1 MGGVAAGVVLK
12 YRIRYFCSMYT
23 REQASQ
29 LRQQFWTTFG
39 QYLSPQLSA
48 EGWKVNWL
56 NYKTGVKDV
65 YFRMNADNKRGY
77 IAIELTHPD
86 TELQQLVFEQFEEHK
101 TMLHETLGEEWEW
114 VLHASDST
122 GRVVSRI
129 YKEIAPVNVFDK
141 EDWPALISF
150 LKPRIIALDA
160 FWSDARYSFEG

>member
-1 MGGVAAGVVLK
+1 
-12 YRIRYFCSMYT
+12 MYT

-29 LRQQFWTTFG
+29 IRQQFWTTFG

-48 EGWKVNWL
+48 DGWKVNWL

-86 TELQQLVFEQFEEHK
+86 TEMQELVFDQFLEHR
-101 TMLHETLGEEWEW
+101 TMLREALGEEWEW
-114 VLHASDST
+114 LLHTSDES

-129 YKEIAPVNVFDK
+129 YKELAPVNVFSKD
-141 EDWPALISF
+141 DWPSLISF

-160 FWSDARYSFEG
+160 FWSDAKYSFGG

>member
-1 MGGVAAGVVLK
+1 
-12 YRIRYFCSMYT
+12 MYT

-29 LRQQFWTTFG
+29 IRQHFWTTFG

-77 IAIELTHPD
+77 IAIELSHPD
-86 TELQQLVFEQFEEHK
+86 TEMQELVYDQFLEHK
-101 TMLHETLGEEWEW
+101 TMLHEALGEEWEW
-114 VLHASDST
+114 MLHMSDES

-129 YKEIAPVNVFDK
+129 YKEISPVSVFNKD
-141 EDWPALISF
+141 DWPALISF
-150 LKPRIIALDA
+150 LKPRIIALDE
-160 FWSDARYSFEG
+160 FWSDAKYSFEG

>member
-1 MGGVAAGVVLK
+1 
-12 YRIRYFCSMYT
+12 MYT

-65 YFRMNADNKRGY
+65 FFRMDADKKRAY
-77 IAIELTHPD
+77 IAIELAHPD
-86 TELQQLVFEQFEEHK
+86 TELQELVYEQFLEHK
-101 TMLHETLGEEWEW
+101 TMLHEALGEEWDW
-114 VLHASDST
+114 VLHTTDES
-122 GRVVSRI
+122 GRTVSRI
-129 YKEIAPVNVFDK
+129 YKEIAPVSVFNK

-150 LKPRIIALDA
+150 LKPRLIALDA
-160 FWSDARYSFEG
+160 FWSDAKYSFDD